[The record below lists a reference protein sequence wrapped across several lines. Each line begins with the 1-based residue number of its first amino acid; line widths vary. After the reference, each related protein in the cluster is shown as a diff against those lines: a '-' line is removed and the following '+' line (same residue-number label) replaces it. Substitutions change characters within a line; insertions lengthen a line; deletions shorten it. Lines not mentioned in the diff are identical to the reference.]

1 MFYIS
6 TWEYKKKV
14 CYYIFL
20 FPQNIW
26 LSTIAQKFFRNSDET
41 GSVVTFYAFSYN
53 SAHDTTSATQPM
65 DLFVFLRHF
74 CFLKLLNQAQYYIS
88 FWGSIWVQHTW
99 KENLNTQMNSSFQE
113 YNNYDNT

>member
-1 MFYIS
+1 
-6 TWEYKKKV
+6 
-14 CYYIFL
+14 
-20 FPQNIW
+20 
-26 LSTIAQKFFRNSDET
+26 
-41 GSVVTFYAFSYN
+41 
-53 SAHDTTSATQPM
+53 M